1 MTDDRLRQRS
11 HEWLPPEPDFA
22 RLKALPGLD
31 YLRELYLGD
40 PRRVPIGQ
48 LMGFRP
54 VRFDEGLAVF
64 EGFPDEFHYNPIG
77 TVHGGFAAT
86 MLDSAMG
93 CAVHTVC
100 KAGQGYTTVELKVN
114 YIRPMTRETGKVNV
128 EGRVVAAG
136 NRIATAEGKITDE
149 GGRLIAHG
157 STTCLIFPL

>member
-1 MTDDRLRQRS
+1 MTDDRLRHRT
-11 HEWLPPEPDFA
+11 HEWLPPEPDLE

-54 VRFDEGLAVF
+54 VRFDHGLALF

-77 TVHGGFAAT
+77 SVHGGFAAT

-100 KAGQGYTTVELKVN
+100 KAGMGYTTVELKVN
-114 YIRPMTRETGKVNV
+114 YIRPMTRATGRVSV

-136 NRIATAEGKITDE
+136 NRIATADGKISDE